1 MYIMCIMCV
10 CVFSV
15 MYCWPGSVNV
25 AEETARLAKRESDL
39 HKSIA
44 ALTSK
49 MVGISLT
56 KGQRVRLETP
66 GGGGYGAPNDR
77 SAAAVAKDVA
87 LGYLTPERATE
98 LYGSAWREARQ

>member
-1 MYIMCIMCV
+1 MCIMCV

-49 MVGISLT
+49 ME
-56 KGQRVRLETP
+56 RA
-66 GGGGYGAPNDR
+66 GYQEG
-77 SAAAVAKDVA
+77 
-87 LGYLTPERATE
+87 TPEAIKADNEQKLAKLTAEIQATLKAKQDLE
-98 LYGSAWREARQ
+98 QL